1 MVNYDDVLQV
11 RMKDISIS
19 DIIDTNVI
27 NRLNE
32 HFEDCNIQPVQIVF
46 SVEKEGTVEGRMILA
61 HVKQEHSHEKICTF
75 DVDDPKLLD
84 KFIDS
89 IKGD

>member
-1 MVNYDDVLQV
+1 MVVYDEVLQV
-11 RMKDISIS
+11 RMKDISIG
-19 DIIDTNVI
+19 DIIDEDVL

-32 HFEDCNIQPVQIVF
+32 EFKDCNIQPVQIVF

-61 HVKQEHSHEKICTF
+61 HVKQEHTKEKICTF
-75 DVDDPKLLD
+75 DVDESKLLD
-84 KFIDS
+84 KFIYS